1 MDIDVKP
8 VCCVAG
14 NGLRVGRRDECV
26 LYGVLDLSLCVP
38 ASVCDC
44 RLLGVDRQFEAG
56 KRLVVFGRSVGSW
69 VRFRGFVK
77 DECLAV

>member
-14 NGLRVGRRDECV
+14 NGLRVGRRYECV

-38 ASVCDC
+38 ASVCDY
-44 RLLGVDRQFEAG
+44 RMLGVDRQL
-56 KRLVVFGRSVGSW
+56 RLADGW
-69 VRFRGFVK
+69 W
-77 DECLAV
+77 CLAAQLGVGRDSEDL